1 MAELQEQW
9 RDQQS
14 NFQRRGSSLGAAL
27 RQIDSTENHMVDF
40 TDRLGRYL
48 RQPKD
53 ITAFTLTNTNIL
65 KDIKVLRFFLSV
77 FVCFNQEKNTDY
89 NNQLW

>member
-1 MAELQEQW
+1 MTELQEQW
-9 RDQQS
+9 RSQQS
-14 NFQRRGSSLGAAL
+14 NLQRRGSSLGAAL

-53 ITAFTLTNTNIL
+53 ITALTLTNTNIL
-65 KDIKVLRFFLSV
+65 KDIKVCCLFYFCYKYKVALQV
-77 FVCFNQEKNTDY
+77 Y
-89 NNQLW
+89 NILLLI